1 MDDKSNLDFFLGGG
15 SSVCSWEVLY
25 LFTSKKVKLIEL
37 NKFKLYIYADFP
49 LLQLIQEV
57 MSFKLAERC

>member
-1 MDDKSNLDFFLGGG
+1 MGQNT
-15 SSVCSWEVLY
+15 
-25 LFTSKKVKLIEL
+25 TSKKVKLIEL

-57 MSFKLAERC
+57 MSFMLAEKC

>member
-1 MDDKSNLDFFLGGG
+1 MFNSDCKLANGPKQ
-15 SSVCSWEVLY
+15 
-25 LFTSKKVKLIEL
+25 TSKKVKLIEL

-57 MSFKLAERC
+57 MSFKLAEKC